1 MARKSGKIG
10 DIQETLKDYN
20 IGIKDIT
27 GNDIFIRCL
36 SKEAAKVPDYRHPS
50 YVKHKLQDILFICI
64 LGFLADCNEWEE
76 IADFAR
82 QKEKWLK
89 KYLELPNGVPSSDTI
104 RVVSGNIDAAYF
116 YQAVIQ
122 SMEALINDVHAAIKG
137 QDNEVEILSMD
148 GKESRGSKRTDSNN
162 GSIRP
167 LHTLNLYSSGCG
179 FCIGQEF
186 IKEKT
191 NEIPA
196 GSVLLR
202 KMDLKGKVVTWD
214 ALNTQKETVE
224 AVIRGKGD
232 YVAALKG
239 NHPLFYKELQEYFS
253 EEKLEELEKMSGH
266 YKKTM
271 EKEHG
276 GIASREYYQTDEI
289 WWYEDKKKWKGL
301 ATFGM
306 VKKKLEK
313 PDGKTMEERRYY
325 ISSLPVDV
333 ELFSKAARGHWGV
346 ENQLHWHLDFTLK
359 DDYNTTA
366 EKTCAK
372 NMQMLKKIAL
382 AILRIVQAMYG
393 QSLKRIRKTIARDSE
408 KELENILSALSAD
421 AIKAALYKASN

>member
-137 QDNEVEILSMD
+137 QENEVEILSMD

-276 GIASREYYQTDEI
+276 GIASREYYQTEEI

>member
-10 DIQETLKDYN
+10 DIQETLKDYS

-27 GNDIFIRCL
+27 GNDNFIRCL

-50 YVKHKLQDILFICI
+50 YVKHKLQDILSICI

-89 KYLELPNGVPSSDTI
+89 KYLGLPNGVPSSDTI
-104 RVVSGNIDAAYF
+104 RVVAGNIDAAYF
-116 YQAVIQ
+116 YQAVVQ
-122 SMEALINDVHAAIKG
+122 SLEELVNDVHTAVKG
-137 QDNEVEILSMD
+137 YGQEKEILSMD
-148 GKESRGSKRTDSNN
+148 GKESRASKRVSGSK
-162 GSIRP
+162 GEIKA

-196 GSVLLR
+196 GPVLLG
-202 KMDLKGKVVTWD
+202 KMDLKGKIVTWD

-224 AVIRGKGD
+224 SVIRGKGD

-239 NHPLFYKELQEYFS
+239 NHPLFYKEVQEYFS
-253 EEKLEELEKMSGH
+253 DGILEGLEKIPGY
-266 YKKTM
+266 YKKTV

-276 GIASREYYQTDEI
+276 GIVTREYYQTDETG
-289 WWYEDKKKWKGL
+289 WYEDKKKWKGL

-313 PDGKTMEERRYY
+313 PDGKTVEEKRYY

-346 ENQLHWHLDFTLK
+346 ENKLHWHLDFTFK

-382 AILRIVQAMYG
+382 AVLRIVQTLYS
-393 QSLKRIRKTIARDSE
+393 QSLKRIRKTIARDCE
-408 KELENILSALSAD
+408 KELENILSALSSD

>member
-1 MARKSGKIG
+1 MA
-10 DIQETLKDYN
+10 
-20 IGIKDIT
+20 
-27 GNDIFIRCL
+27 
-36 SKEAAKVPDYRHPS
+36 
-50 YVKHKLQDILFICI
+50 
-64 LGFLADCNEWEE
+64 
-76 IADFAR
+76 
-82 QKEKWLK
+82 
-89 KYLELPNGVPSSDTI
+89 
-104 RVVSGNIDAAYF
+104 GNIDAAYF

-122 SMEALINDVHAAIKG
+122 SMEALVNDIHTAVTG

-148 GKESRGSKRTDSNN
+148 GKESRGSKRIQGQN
-162 GSIRP
+162 GAVKP
-167 LHTLNLYSSGCG
+167 LQALNLYSSDCG

-196 GSVLLR
+196 GPVLLG
-202 KMDLKGKVVTWD
+202 KMDLKGKIVTWD

-239 NHPLFYKELQEYFS
+239 NHPLFYKELVEYFS
-253 EEKLEELEKMSGH
+253 EETLEGMEKIPGH
-266 YKKTM
+266 YKKTT

-276 GIASREYYQTDEI
+276 GIAVREYYQTDETG
-289 WWYEDKKKWKGL
+289 WYENKKKWKGL

-313 PDGKTMEERRYY
+313 PDGKTVEEKRYY

-333 ELFSKAARGHWGV
+333 ELFSMAARGHWGV
-346 ENQLHWHLDFTLK
+346 ENQLHWHLDFTFK

-366 EKTCAK
+366 EKMCAK

-382 AILRIVQAMYG
+382 AVLRIVQTLYS
-393 QSLKRIRKTIARDSE
+393 QSLKRIRKTIARDCE

>member
-20 IGIKDIT
+20 IRIKDIT
-27 GNDIFIRCL
+27 VNDVFIRSL

-50 YVKHKLQDILFICI
+50 YVKHKLQDILSICI

-76 IADFAR
+76 IADFAQ

-104 RVVSGNIDAAYF
+104 RVVAGNIDAAYF
-116 YQAVIQ
+116 YQAVVQ
-122 SMEALINDVHAAIKG
+122 SLEELVKDVHTAVIGENQEK
-137 QDNEVEILSMD
+137 EILSMD
-148 GKESRGSKRTDSNN
+148 GKESRGSKRIQGCSGTVK
-162 GSIRP
+162 P
-167 LHTLNLYSSGCG
+167 LQALNLYSSDCG

-196 GSVLLR
+196 GPVLLG
-202 KMDLKGKVVTWD
+202 KMDLNGKIVTWD

-224 AVIRGKGD
+224 SVICGKGD

-253 EEKLEELEKMSGH
+253 EETLKGLEKTPGH
-266 YKKTM
+266 YKKTV

-276 GIASREYYQTDEI
+276 GIVTREYYQTDET
-289 WWYEDKKKWKGL
+289 WWYEDKNKWKGL
-301 ATFGM
+301 ATFGI

-313 PDGKTMEERRYY
+313 PDGKTVEERRYY

-333 ELFSKAARGHWGV
+333 ELFSKAVRGHWGV
-346 ENQLHWHLDFTLK
+346 ENQLHWHLDFTFR

-382 AILRIVQAMYG
+382 AVLRIVQGMYG
-393 QSLKRIRKTIARDSE
+393 QSLKRIRKTIARDCE

-421 AIKAALYKASN
+421 AIKAALYKALN

>member
-10 DIQETLKDYN
+10 DIQETLKDYS

-50 YVKHKLQDILFICI
+50 YVKHKLQDILSICI

-104 RVVSGNIDAAYF
+104 RVVAGNIDAAYF
-116 YQAVIQ
+116 YQAVVQ
-122 SMEALINDVHAAIKG
+122 SLEELVNDVHTAVKG
-137 QDNEVEILSMD
+137 YGQEKEILSMD
-148 GKESRGSKRTDSNN
+148 GKESRASKRVSGSK
-162 GSIRP
+162 GEIKA

-196 GSVLLR
+196 GPVLLG
-202 KMDLKGKVVTWD
+202 KMDLKGKIVTWD

-224 AVIRGKGD
+224 SVIRGKGD

-239 NHPLFYKELQEYFS
+239 NHPLFYKEVQEYFS
-253 EEKLEELEKMSGH
+253 DGILEGLEKIPGY
-266 YKKTM
+266 YKKTV

-276 GIASREYYQTDEI
+276 GIVTREYYQTDETG
-289 WWYEDKKKWKGL
+289 WYEDKKKWKGL

-313 PDGKTMEERRYY
+313 PDGKTVEEKRYY

-346 ENQLHWHLDFTLK
+346 ENKLHWHLDFTFK

-382 AILRIVQAMYG
+382 AVLRIVQTLYS
-393 QSLKRIRKTIARDSE
+393 QSLKRIRKTIARDCE
-408 KELENILSALSAD
+408 KELENILSALSSY

>member
-20 IGIKDIT
+20 IKIKDIT
-27 GNDIFIRCL
+27 GNDVFIRCL
-36 SKEAAKVPDYRHPS
+36 SKEAAKVPDYRHQS
-50 YVKHKLQDILFICI
+50 YIKHKLQDILSICI

-76 IADFAR
+76 IADFAQ

-89 KYLELPNGVPSSDTI
+89 KYLELPNGIPSSDTI
-104 RVVSGNIDAAYF
+104 RLVAGNINAAYF
-116 YQAVIQ
+116 YQSVVQ
-122 SMEALINDVHAAIKG
+122 SLEKLVNDIHAAVTG
-137 QDNEVEILSMD
+137 QSQEKEILSMD
-148 GKESRGSKRTDSNN
+148 GKESRGSKRIQ
-162 GSIRP
+162 GSGVIIKP
-167 LHTLNLYSSGCG
+167 LQALNLYSSEYG

-196 GSVLLR
+196 GPVLLG
-202 KMDLKGKVVTWD
+202 KMDLKGKIVTWD

-224 AVIRGKGD
+224 AVMRGKGD

-239 NHPLFYKELQEYFS
+239 NHPLFYKEVQEYFS
-253 EEKLEELEKMSGH
+253 EETLEILEKTTGH
-266 YKKTM
+266 YKKTV
-271 EKEHG
+271 EKGHG
-276 GIASREYYQTDEI
+276 GIETREYYQTDETG
-289 WWYEDKKKWKGL
+289 WYEEKKKWKGL

-313 PDGKTMEERRYY
+313 PDGKIMEERRYY

-333 ELFSKAARGHWGV
+333 GLFSKAARGHWGV
-346 ENQLHWHLDFTLK
+346 ENQLHWHLDFTFK

-382 AILRIVQAMYG
+382 AVLRIVQGLYD
-393 QSLKRIRKTIARDSE
+393 QSLKRIRKTTARNCE

-421 AIKAALYKASN
+421 AIKAALYKKLN

>member
-10 DIQETLKDYN
+10 DIQETLKDYS

-50 YVKHKLQDILFICI
+50 YVKHKLQDILSICI

-82 QKEKWLK
+82 QKKKWLK

-104 RVVSGNIDAAYF
+104 RVVAGNIDAAYF
-116 YQAVIQ
+116 YQAVVQ
-122 SMEALINDVHAAIKG
+122 SLEELVNDVHTAVKG
-137 QDNEVEILSMD
+137 YGQEKEILSMD
-148 GKESRGSKRTDSNN
+148 GKESRASKRVSGSK
-162 GSIRP
+162 GEIKA

-196 GSVLLR
+196 GPVLLG
-202 KMDLKGKVVTWD
+202 KMDLKGKIVTWD

-224 AVIRGKGD
+224 SVIRGKGD

-239 NHPLFYKELQEYFS
+239 NHTLFYKEVQEYFS
-253 EEKLEELEKMSGH
+253 DGILEGLEKIPGY
-266 YKKTM
+266 YKKTV

-276 GIASREYYQTDEI
+276 GIVTREYYQTDETG
-289 WWYEDKKKWKGL
+289 WYEDKKKWKGL

-313 PDGKTMEERRYY
+313 PDGKTVEEKRYY

-346 ENQLHWHLDFTLK
+346 ENKLHWHLDFTFK

-382 AILRIVQAMYG
+382 AVLRIVQTLYS
-393 QSLKRIRKTIARDSE
+393 QSLKRIRKTIARDCE
-408 KELENILSALSAD
+408 KELENILSALSSD

>member
-1 MARKSGKIG
+1 MARKSGKI
-10 DIQETLKDYN
+10 DNIQENLKDYS
-20 IGIKDIT
+20 IGIKDIKN
-27 GNDIFIRCL
+27 NDVFIHSL

-50 YVKHKLQDILFICI
+50 YVKHKLQDIISICI
-64 LGFLADCNEWEE
+64 PGFLADCNEWEG
-76 IADFAR
+76 IADFAQ

-89 KYLELPNGVPSSDTI
+89 KYLELLDGIPSSDTI
-104 RVVSGNIDAAYF
+104 RLVAGNIDAAYF

-122 SMEALINDVHAAIKG
+122 SLEGLVNDVQTAVMG
-137 QDNEVEILSMD
+137 QDQEKEILSMD
-148 GKESRGSKRTDSNN
+148 GKESRGSKRIQGHN
-162 GSIRP
+162 GAVKQ
-167 LHTLNLYSSGCG
+167 LQALNLYSSGCG

-196 GSVLLR
+196 GPVLLG
-202 KMDLKGKVVTWD
+202 KMDLKGKIVTWD

-239 NHPLFYKELQEYFS
+239 NHPLFYKGLLEYFS
-253 EEKLEELEKMSGH
+253 EETLEGMEKIPGH
-266 YKKTM
+266 YKKTT

-276 GIASREYYQTDEI
+276 GIATREYYQTDGTG
-289 WWYEDKKKWKGL
+289 WYEDKKKWKGL

-313 PDGKTMEERRYY
+313 PDGKTTEERRYY
-325 ISSLPVDV
+325 ISSLPVDA

-346 ENQLHWHLDFTLK
+346 ENQLHWHLDFTFK

-372 NMQMLKKIAL
+372 NMQMLKKTAL
-382 AILRIVQAMYG
+382 AILRIVQTLYS
-393 QSLKRIRKTIARDSE
+393 QSLKRIRKTIARDCE

-421 AIKAALYKASN
+421 AIKSALYKVSN

>member
-1 MARKSGKIG
+1 
-10 DIQETLKDYN
+10 
-20 IGIKDIT
+20 
-27 GNDIFIRCL
+27 
-36 SKEAAKVPDYRHPS
+36 
-50 YVKHKLQDILFICI
+50 
-64 LGFLADCNEWEE
+64 
-76 IADFAR
+76 
-82 QKEKWLK
+82 
-89 KYLELPNGVPSSDTI
+89 
-104 RVVSGNIDAAYF
+104 
-116 YQAVIQ
+116 
-122 SMEALINDVHAAIKG
+122 
-137 QDNEVEILSMD
+137 MD
-148 GKESRGSKRTDSNN
+148 GKESRGAKRADSNN
-162 GSIRP
+162 GKIKP
-167 LHTLNLYSSGCG
+167 LHTLNLYPSGCG

-191 NEIPA
+191 NEIPV
-196 GSVLLR
+196 GPVLLG

-239 NHPLFYKELQEYFS
+239 NHSLFYKELVEYFS
-253 EEKLEELEKMSGH
+253 EEILDGMEKLPGH
-266 YKKTM
+266 YKKTT

-276 GIASREYYQTDEI
+276 GIAIREYYQTDETG
-289 WWYEDKKKWKGL
+289 WYEDKKKWKGL

-313 PDGKTMEERRYY
+313 PDGIIVEERRYY

-346 ENQLHWHLDFTLK
+346 ENQLHWHLDFTFK

-382 AILRIVQAMYG
+382 AILRIVQTLYG
-393 QSLKRIRKTIARDSE
+393 QSRKRIRKTIARDCE

-421 AIKAALYKASN
+421 AIKPALYKVSN

>member
-20 IGIKDIT
+20 IKIKDIAV
-27 GNDIFIRCL
+27 NDIFIHCL

-50 YVKHKLQDILFICI
+50 YVKHKLQDILSICI

-76 IADFAR
+76 IADFA
-82 QKEKWLK
+82 QQEEKWLK

-104 RVVSGNIDAAYF
+104 RIVAGNIDAAYF
-116 YQAVIQ
+116 YQAVVH
-122 SMEALINDVHAAIKG
+122 SLEKLVNDVHNSIMG
-137 QDNEVEILSMD
+137 QGQEKEILSMD
-148 GKESRGSKRTDSNN
+148 GKESRGSKRIQGYN
-162 GSIRP
+162 GAVKP
-167 LHTLNLYSSGCG
+167 LQALNLYPSGCG

-196 GSVLLR
+196 GPVLLG
-202 KMDLKGKVVTWD
+202 KMDIKGKIVTWD

-224 AVIRGKGD
+224 AVIRGKGG

-253 EEKLEELEKMSGH
+253 EEKLGELEKMPGH
-266 YKKTM
+266 YKKTN

-276 GIASREYYQTDEI
+276 GIVSREYYQTDET
-289 WWYEDKKKWKGL
+289 WWPEDKKKWKGL
-301 ATFGM
+301 VTFGM

-313 PDGKTMEERRYY
+313 PDGRTTEEKRYY
-325 ISSLPVDV
+325 ISSLPADV

-346 ENQLHWHLDFTLK
+346 ENSLHWHLDFTFR

-382 AILRIVQAMYG
+382 AILRIVQGMYG
-393 QSLKRIRKTIARDSE
+393 QSLKRIRKTIARDCE
-408 KELENILSALSAD
+408 KELENILSALSSD
-421 AIKAALYKASN
+421 AIKAALYKATN

>member
-1 MARKSGKIG
+1 MARKSGKI
-10 DIQETLKDYN
+10 DNIQENLKDYS
-20 IGIKDIT
+20 IGIKDIKN
-27 GNDIFIRCL
+27 NDVFIHSL

-50 YVKHKLQDILFICI
+50 YVKHKLQDIISICI
-64 LGFLADCNEWEE
+64 PGFLADCNEWEG
-76 IADFAR
+76 IADFAQ

-89 KYLELPNGVPSSDTI
+89 KYLELLDGIPSSDTI
-104 RVVSGNIDAAYF
+104 RLVAGNIDAAYF
-116 YQAVIQ
+116 YHAVVQ
-122 SMEALINDVHAAIKG
+122 SLEGLVNDVQAAVMG
-137 QDNEVEILSMD
+137 QDQEKEILSMD
-148 GKESRGSKRTDSNN
+148 GKESRGSKRIQGHN
-162 GSIRP
+162 GAVKQ
-167 LHTLNLYSSGCG
+167 LQALNLYSSGCG
-179 FCIGQEF
+179 FCTGQEF

-196 GSVLLR
+196 GPVLLE
-202 KMDLKGKVVTWD
+202 KMDLKGKIVAWD

-239 NHPLFYKELQEYFS
+239 NHPLFYKGLLEYFS
-253 EEKLEELEKMSGH
+253 EETLEGMEKIPGH
-266 YKKTM
+266 YKKTT

-276 GIASREYYQTDEI
+276 GIATREYYQTDGTG
-289 WWYEDKKKWKGL
+289 WYEDKKKWKGL

-313 PDGKTMEERRYY
+313 PDGKTTEERRYY
-325 ISSLPVDV
+325 ISSLPVDA

-346 ENQLHWHLDFTLK
+346 ENQLHWHLDFTFK

-372 NMQMLKKIAL
+372 NMQMLKKTAL
-382 AILRIVQAMYG
+382 AILRIVQTLYS
-393 QSLKRIRKTIARDSE
+393 QSLKRIRKTIARDCE

-421 AIKAALYKASN
+421 AIKSALYKASN

>member
-1 MARKSGKIG
+1 MA
-10 DIQETLKDYN
+10 
-20 IGIKDIT
+20 
-27 GNDIFIRCL
+27 
-36 SKEAAKVPDYRHPS
+36 
-50 YVKHKLQDILFICI
+50 
-64 LGFLADCNEWEE
+64 
-76 IADFAR
+76 
-82 QKEKWLK
+82 
-89 KYLELPNGVPSSDTI
+89 
-104 RVVSGNIDAAYF
+104 GNIDAAYF

-122 SMEALINDVHAAIKG
+122 SMEALVNDVHTAVTG
-137 QDNEVEILSMD
+137 QDNEVGILSMD

-162 GSIRP
+162 GNIKP
-167 LHTLNLYSSGCG
+167 LHTLNLYPSGCG

-186 IKEKT
+186 IEEKT

-196 GSVLLR
+196 GPVLLG

-239 NHPLFYKELQEYFS
+239 NHSLFYKELVEYFS
-253 EEKLEELEKMSGH
+253 EEILDGMEKLPGH
-266 YKKTM
+266 YKKTT

-276 GIASREYYQTDEI
+276 GIAIREYYQTDETG
-289 WWYEDKKKWKGL
+289 WYEDKKKWKGL

-313 PDGKTMEERRYY
+313 PDGIIVEERRYY

-346 ENQLHWHLDFTLK
+346 ENQLHWHLDFTFK

-382 AILRIVQAMYG
+382 AILRIVQTLYS
-393 QSLKRIRKTIARDSE
+393 QSLKRIRKTIARDCE

-421 AIKAALYKASN
+421 AIKPALYKVSN

>member
-10 DIQETLKDYN
+10 DIQETLKDYS

-50 YVKHKLQDILFICI
+50 YVKHKLQDILSICI

-104 RVVSGNIDAAYF
+104 RVVAGNIDAAYF
-116 YQAVIQ
+116 YQAVVQ
-122 SMEALINDVHAAIKG
+122 SLEELVNDVHTAVKG
-137 QDNEVEILSMD
+137 YGQEKEILSMD
-148 GKESRGSKRTDSNN
+148 GKESRASKRVSGSK
-162 GSIRP
+162 GEIKA

-196 GSVLLR
+196 GPVLLG
-202 KMDLKGKVVTWD
+202 KMDLKGKIVTWD

-224 AVIRGKGD
+224 SVIRGKGD

-239 NHPLFYKELQEYFS
+239 NHPLFYKEVQEYFS
-253 EEKLEELEKMSGH
+253 DGILEGLEKIPGY
-266 YKKTM
+266 YKKTV

-276 GIASREYYQTDEI
+276 GIVTREYYQTDETG
-289 WWYEDKKKWKGL
+289 WYEDKKKWKGL

-313 PDGKTMEERRYY
+313 PDGKTVEEKRYY

-346 ENQLHWHLDFTLK
+346 ENKLHWHLDFTFK

-382 AILRIVQAMYG
+382 AVLRIVQTLYS
-393 QSLKRIRKTIARDSE
+393 QSLKRIRKTIARDCE

-421 AIKAALYKASN
+421 AIKAALYKTSN

>member
-10 DIQETLKDYN
+10 DIQETLKDYS

-27 GNDIFIRCL
+27 GNDVFIHSL

-50 YVKHKLQDILFICI
+50 YVKHKLQDILSICI

-104 RVVSGNIDAAYF
+104 RVVAGNIDAAYF
-116 YQAVIQ
+116 YQAVVQ
-122 SMEALINDVHAAIKG
+122 SLEELVNDVHTAVKG
-137 QDNEVEILSMD
+137 YGQEKEILSMD
-148 GKESRGSKRTDSNN
+148 GKESRASKRVSGSK
-162 GSIRP
+162 GEIKA

-196 GSVLLR
+196 GPVLLG
-202 KMDLKGKVVTWD
+202 KMDLKGKIVTWD

-224 AVIRGKGD
+224 SVIRGKGD

-239 NHPLFYKELQEYFS
+239 NHPLFYKEVQEYFS
-253 EEKLEELEKMSGH
+253 DGILEGLEKIPGY
-266 YKKTM
+266 YKKTV

-276 GIASREYYQTDEI
+276 GIVTREYYQTDETG
-289 WWYEDKKKWKGL
+289 WYEDKKKWKGL

-313 PDGKTMEERRYY
+313 PDGKTVEEKRYY

-346 ENQLHWHLDFTLK
+346 ENKLHWHLDFTFK

-382 AILRIVQAMYG
+382 AVLRIVQALYS
-393 QSLKRIRKTIARDSE
+393 QSLKRIRKTIARDCE
-408 KELENILSALSAD
+408 KELENILSALSSD

>member
-10 DIQETLKDYN
+10 DIQETFKDYN

-50 YVKHKLQDILFICI
+50 YVKHKLQDILSICI

-76 IADFAR
+76 IAGFAR

-104 RVVSGNIDAAYF
+104 RIVAGNIDAAYF
-116 YQAVIQ
+116 YQAVVQ
-122 SMEALINDVHAAIKG
+122 SLERLVNDVHTAVKG
-137 QDNEVEILSMD
+137 YGQEKEILSMD
-148 GKESRGSKRTDSNN
+148 GKESRASKRVSGIKGD
-162 GSIRP
+162 IKA

-186 IKEKT
+186 IEEKT

-196 GSVLLR
+196 GPVLLG
-202 KMDLKGKVVTWD
+202 KMDLKGKIVTWD
-214 ALNTQKETVE
+214 ALNTQKETVK

-239 NHPLFYKELQEYFS
+239 NHPLFYKEVQEYFS
-253 EEKLEELEKMSGH
+253 DGILEGLEKTPGY
-266 YKKTM
+266 YKKTA

-276 GIASREYYQTDEI
+276 GIVTREYYQTDETG
-289 WWYEDKKKWKGL
+289 WYEDKKEWKGL

-313 PDGKTMEERRYY
+313 PDGKTVEEKRYY

-346 ENQLHWHLDFTLK
+346 ENQLHWHLDFTFR

-366 EKTCAK
+366 ERTCAK

-382 AILRIVQAMYG
+382 AVLRIVQGMYG
-393 QSLKRIRKTIARDSE
+393 QSLKRIRKTIARDCE
-408 KELENILSALSAD
+408 KELENILSALSSD
-421 AIKAALYKASN
+421 AIKAALYKKSN